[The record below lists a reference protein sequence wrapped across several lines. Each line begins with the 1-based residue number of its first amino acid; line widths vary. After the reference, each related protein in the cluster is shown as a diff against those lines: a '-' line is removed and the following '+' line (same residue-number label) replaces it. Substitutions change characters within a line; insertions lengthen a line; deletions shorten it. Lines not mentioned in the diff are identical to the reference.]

1 MRIHQGAMDT
11 TEQGRS
17 MMKELNRSVWRLNIP
32 GLHFAI
38 AFATTLVGSLILSAI
53 SPNAQTE
60 SSIAASPPQPIPQ
73 HPTSAIVDKIQAELQ
88 QALQEIYSQP
98 PQSQTLTPTQEIYRN
113 QLLENLFTWPSPP
126 PLATAQTRRTARRS
140 DAGSDTSATVQDWT
154 PILNAATQLQ
164 YSQVPQPENLPGAFS
179 VPDTSTLQLEGTI
192 LTLNDVVLLA
202 VENNREIKNAYL
214 ERVVQRQDLAVAE
227 DKFNPNF
234 IPRLALNVSRN
245 ENGQLFTSLGGLD
258 VGTTISSRMP
268 TGATIELSWLM
279 NQQLRDS
286 NRNEASNQGELKS
299 DFRIGVRQPLLR
311 GSGIS
316 VNRAS
321 IESARLTEQI
331 NLLNLQSTL
340 SNKVTETILA
350 YRRLMQAQEELKN
363 AQVTLTTTR
372 RLQEITQ
379 ALIDAGR
386 TARVDLVQSQADVAN
401 QELNFLQAQNAVEQA
416 RISLLDLL
424 DLDEN
429 LPIVATEPILTQ
441 TPVLNAEELQQFV
454 YERNPEYRIADLTVN
469 RTQYDL
475 IQANDERRW
484 NLDLDVSY
492 GNNASSLVNENRDLQ
507 AGLVFSREF
516 GDLTIEQRY
525 KRSQINALQAE
536 NNLQNLRESLNLQV
550 NDRVRNVNLRRTQ
563 VEQARQARELA
574 EQNLSNEQ
582 IKLGLGRDTSI
593 RDVVAAQN
601 ALSQAR
607 SREVQTIIEYL
618 NAITDLD
625 RILGTTLETWQI
637 TLQTD

>member
-1 MRIHQGAMDT
+1 
-11 TEQGRS
+11 
-17 MMKELNRSVWRLNIP
+17 MMKKLNRSVWRLNIP

-38 AFATTLVGSLILSAI
+38 AFATTLIGSLILSAI

-60 SSIAASPPQPIPQ
+60 SSIAASPPQLTPQ
-73 HPTSAIVDKIQAELQ
+73 PPASAIVDKIQAELQ

-98 PQSQTLTPTQEIYRN
+98 PQPQTLTPIQEIYRN
-113 QLLENLFTWPSPP
+113 KLLENLFTWPSPP
-126 PLATAQTRRTARRS
+126 PLATSQTRRTAKRS
-140 DAGSDTSATVQDWT
+140 DAGDTSATVQDWT

-245 ENGQLFTSLGGLD
+245 ENGQFFTSLGGVD
-258 VGTTISSRMP
+258 VGTTISTRMP
-268 TGATIELSWLM
+268 TGATIELGWLM

-286 NRNEASNQGELKS
+286 NRGDVSNQGELKS

-340 SNKVTETILA
+340 SNKITETILA

-363 AQVTLTTTR
+363 AQVTLSTTR

-484 NLDLDVSY
+484 NLDLDVNY